1 MTKKTFIILQFGKPF
16 PWINKF
22 IESVRHLEQYG
33 WHWKIFT
40 PNLSNL
46 DDDPTYFYPSNVET
60 VIMNINQFCKL
71 VGKKTGITPKIFI
84 TDKGIPSIHVTD
96 FMVAYGKIFEDY
108 LKDSDFWGM
117 MGGPDI
123 LFGRLDHFLPDSY
136 LEDCDIFTD
145 DPKFINGCF
154 TLFRNTPTLNE
165 LFTQI
170 TNWKTAFKQK
180 DCLRCTTGR
189 GAHSL
194 FGTDEYGLTEV
205 MKTSKLRYKHPK
217 YYPLHGHDRLERHE
231 IELKEDGSLWELN
244 RDNPP
249 LWSNAIPEFGREI
262 LFYHFSQTKKWPLI

>member
-1 MTKKTFIILQFGKPF
+1 MFGTPF
-16 PWINKF
+16 PWIDRF
-22 IESVRHLEQYG
+22 IESVQHLEKYG
-33 WHWKIFT
+33 WYWKIFT
-40 PNLSNL
+40 P
-46 DDDPTYFYPSNVET
+46 YKYKG
-60 VIMNINQFCKL
+60 VISFEKGNIQTIDMDINQFCEL
-71 VGKKTGITPKIFI
+71 VGEKTGITPKIFI

-108 LKDSDFWGM
+108 LKGYDFWGM

-136 LEDCDIFTD
+136 LADCDIFTD

-154 TLFRNTPTLNE
+154 TLFKNTPVINDIYTK
-165 LFTQI
+165 I
-170 TNWKTAFKQK
+170 PNWKEAFKQK

-194 FGTDEYGLTEV
+194 YGTDEYGLTKVLENTV
-205 MKTSKLRYKHPK
+205 LHYKHPK

-231 IELKEDGSLWELN
+231 ISLKEDGSLWELN

-249 LWSNAIPEFGREI
+249 LWSNAIPEFGREL
-262 LFYHFSQTKKWPLI
+262 LFYHFSQTKKWPI